1 MGYPGSEC
9 GVQGGTSRGRA
20 ILLVDSAENSLLHHV
35 LKPIFLLPL
44 LNCLKIEPLSPLT
57 KKATGT
63 LNFHL
68 GLMGEDG

>member
-1 MGYPGSEC
+1 MFGYGA
-9 GVQGGTSRGRA
+9 GGAGGTSRGRA
-20 ILLVDSAENSLLHHV
+20 SLIVDSAENSLLNHV

>member
-1 MGYPGSEC
+1 MFGYGAG
-9 GVQGGTSRGRA
+9 GVGGTGGGRA
-20 ILLVDSAENSLLHHV
+20 ILIVDSAENSLLNHV

-68 GLMGEDG
+68 DSMREDG